1 MSRNKMILGILAAAL
16 VAVIAFWV
24 FGSSNYDE
32 HPQEDSEEQAEDGE
46 EAEGSSE
53 EGLVLLSS
61 EQITAAKITVVGV
74 ANGGAGELVLPAT
87 IAARPDSIAIIDAR
101 ASGVV
106 RSLRK
111 SLGENVR
118 RGEAVATI
126 ESAEAASLAAARSAA
141 QARFNQAR
149 AFFEREQGLFDQ
161 NVTARQDLEA
171 AQANLSVARAELNR
185 ASAAASAAGVG
196 RDGRSIAVTSP
207 ISGSVTAAT
216 ATLGSFVNA
225 GEELFRVVNP
235 NGLQI
240 EVAIPA
246 SDIGRIRP
254 GDVATFDL
262 PGGGSATAQVR
273 AVTPSLDPENRT
285 AIAVLPLPRALTGLQ
300 AGSFI
305 EVRLQRSGET
315 DPNRV
320 AVPEDAVQTLD
331 GQTVVFIRTKEGFK
345 IQAIQ
350 TGDRSAGMVTILSG
364 LEPGQTIASDN
375 SFLLKS
381 ELKKDEAGDDD

>member
-1 MSRNKMILGILAAAL
+1 MSRNKIFIGVVAAMLAIAL
-16 VAVIAFWV
+16 AVWTFA
-24 FGSSNYDE
+24 SPDE
-32 HPQEDSEEQAEDGE
+32 DVHEEQAD
-46 EAEGSSE
+46 EAVSVGE
-53 EGLVLLSS
+53 EGLISLSP
-61 EQITAAKITVVGV
+61 EQITAAEISVVEV
-74 ANGGAGELVLPAT
+74 TIGGAAELVLPAT
-87 IAARPDSIAIIDAR
+87 VSARPDSIAIIDAR

-111 SLGENVR
+111 SLGENVS
-118 RGEAVATI
+118 RGETVATI

-141 QARFNQAR
+141 QARFNQAQ
-149 AFFEREQGLFDQ
+149 AFFQREQGLFDQ

-196 RDGRSIAVTSP
+196 LDGRSIAVTSP
-207 ISGSVTAAT
+207 ISGSVTAAPV
-216 ATLGSFVNA
+216 TLGSFVNA

-273 AVTPSLDPENRT
+273 SVAPALDPESRT
-285 AIAVLPLPRALTGLQ
+285 AIAVLPLPRALAGLQ
-300 AGSFI
+300 AGSFV
-305 EVRLQRSGET
+305 EVRLQSSGET
-315 DPNRV
+315 APNRIV
-320 AVPEDAVQTLD
+320 VPVDAVQTMD
-331 GQTVVFIRTKEGFK
+331 GQTVVFVRTKEGFK
-345 IQAIQ
+345 IQAVQ

>member
-1 MSRNKMILGILAAAL
+1 MSRNKIVIGVVAAMLAIAL
-16 VAVIAFWV
+16 AVWTFA
-24 FGSSNYDE
+24 SPDE
-32 HPQEDSEEQAEDGE
+32 YVHEEQGD
-46 EAEGSSE
+46 EAVSVGD
-53 EGLVLLSS
+53 EGLIPLSP
-61 EQITAAKITVVGV
+61 EQITAAKITVVEV
-74 ANGGAGELVLPAT
+74 ANGGAAELVLPAT
-87 IAARPDSIAIIDAR
+87 VSARPDSIAIIDAR

-118 RGEAVATI
+118 RGETVAII

-141 QARFNQAR
+141 QARFNQAQ
-149 AFFEREQGLFDQ
+149 AFFQREQELFDQ

-196 RDGRSIAVTSP
+196 GDGRSIAVTSP
-207 ISGSVTAAT
+207 ISGSVTAAP

-246 SDIGRIRP
+246 SDIGRIRR
-254 GDVATFDL
+254 GDIATFEL

-285 AIAVLPLPRALTGLQ
+285 AIAVLPLPRALAGLQ
-300 AGSFI
+300 AGSFV
-305 EVRLQRSGET
+305 EVRLQSSGET
-315 DPNRV
+315 DPSRIV
-320 AVPEDAVQTLD
+320 VPEDAVQTLD
-331 GQTVVFIRTKEGFK
+331 GQNVVFVRTQEGFK
-345 IQAIQ
+345 VQAVQ
-350 TGDRSAGMVTILSG
+350 TGDRSAGMVTVLSG
-364 LEPGQTIASDN
+364 IEAGERIASEN
-375 SFLLKS
+375 AVLLKG
-381 ELKKDEAGDDD
+381 ELEKDEAGHGH